1 METIK
6 TQSRFQKAGLSGL
19 ILVLLSGCAANTVEE
34 VNKGLYKGEL
44 IRPPMEHKPEIS
56 TADTKTK
63 EAELKQSEI
72 KFESGPGILPT
83 HTQALGQET
92 ELGKGLSTEPS
103 ISVSFNNLPLP
114 AFINEVFSNQLG
126 YSYVLAPGLEQQ
138 KDLVTLKINEPQ
150 SPAQLFRTAR
160 AILADYGL
168 RVSDQEGVL
177 RFQLSAESR
186 ADGTPVLISGL
197 ALPTVPIS
205 HRPVFQLVEL
215 KVMSN
220 RDVMVWVKDAFK
232 GLKIE
237 VREDARRNAILL
249 KGPIDEVTQAVE
261 MVKVFDQP
269 LMKGRHTLSIVPA
282 YSKAEDIAANLV
294 AILQSE
300 GYAANLSPPYGSVI
314 ILPVKGSNQL
324 IAFAPDRRTL
334 NHIRRWAVKLD
345 QKTPMDIAEGY
356 FTYEVQNTQAENLVD
371 ILNQVHSGTASVS
384 RSSKNQSSSVGGA
397 SSGSGKESKLT
408 GGSSGAFVLDKNRNT
423 IIFKGSGQ
431 EWLQLKPMIDSMD
444 KPVPSV
450 LIEVLLAE
458 VTLTD
463 KTEFGVE
470 WSTYGLA
477 GGSSKTTL
485 DDGHNLASTAAGLTY
500 AFTSGGATKA
510 TITALY
516 KDDKVAIRSSPK
528 LMVKSGEEATI
539 EVGDEIPVVTGTN
552 TSSEGGQVNETV
564 QYRKTGVILT
574 ITPIVQA
581 SGLVDLQISQELS
594 EVAEASPGSTS
605 SAKSPTILNR
615 KIETSV
621 TLRDGGAVL
630 LGGLISQKRT
640 LGESGVPFFGQLPLI
655 GNLFKSQADNGK
667 KTELVMMVMP
677 YVIRDNK
684 DAQKITNSIKQGL
697 ELNDF

>member
-6 TQSRFQKAGLSGL
+6 SPSRFRVASLSGL
-19 ILVLLSGCAANTVEE
+19 ILVLLSGCASNTVEE

-44 IRPPMEHKPEIS
+44 IRPPMEYKSE
-56 TADTKTK
+56 TDAK
-63 EAELKQSEI
+63 EAASKQNELQQTEI
-72 KFESGPGILPT
+72 KFESGPGVYPT

-103 ISVSFNNLPLP
+103 ISVSFNNLPLS

-138 KDLVTLKINEPQ
+138 EDLVTLKINEPQ

-168 RVSDQEGVL
+168 QISDQEGVL
-177 RFQLSAESR
+177 RFQLSKESR

-220 RDVMVWVKDAFK
+220 RDVMSWVKDAFK

-237 VREDARRNAILL
+237 VKEDARRNAILL
-249 KGPIDEVTQAVE
+249 KGPINEVTQAVE

-269 LMKGRHTLSIVPA
+269 VMKGRHTLSIVPA

-294 AILQSE
+294 AVLQSE
-300 GYAANLSPPYGSVI
+300 GYAASLSPPYGAVI
-314 ILPVKGSNQL
+314 ILPIKGSNQL
-324 IAFAPDRRTL
+324 IAFAPDRKTL
-334 NHIRRWAVKLD
+334 NHIRRWAVRLD

-356 FTYEVQNTQAENLVD
+356 FTYEVQNTQAESLVD
-371 ILNQVHSGTASVS
+371 ILNQVHSGSASVLL
-384 RSSKNQSSSVGGA
+384 SSKSKSSA
-397 SSGSGKESKLT
+397 AGKESKIT
-408 GGSSGAFVLDKNRNT
+408 GSSSGAFVLDKNRNT

-431 EWLQLKPMIDSMD
+431 EWLKLKPMIDRMD
-444 KPVPSV
+444 RPVPSV

-528 LMVKSGEEATI
+528 LMVKSGETATI
-539 EVGDEIPVVTGTN
+539 EVGDEVPVVTGSN
-552 TSSEGGQVNETV
+552 TSDEGTSTRETV
-564 QYRKTGVILT
+564 QYRKTGVILNYYPNCAGIWFGRFRD
-574 ITPIVQA
+574 IT
-581 SGLVDLQISQELS
+581 
-594 EVAEASPGSTS
+594 
-605 SAKSPTILNR
+605 
-615 KIETSV
+615 
-621 TLRDGGAVL
+621 
-630 LGGLISQKRT
+630 
-640 LGESGVPFFGQLPLI
+640 GV
-655 GNLFKSQADNGK
+655 K
-667 KTELVMMVMP
+667 
-677 YVIRDNK
+677 
-684 DAQKITNSIKQGL
+684 
-697 ELNDF
+697 